1 MDLVK
6 LNMYQRLRD
15 FEIPAS
21 ILDEIFADEDDL
33 EILETNWEEL
43 ENNGMSSDEIAG
55 EISKFIFEQ
64 LDYTPDQFTEE
75 NE

>member
-15 FEIPAS
+15 FEVPSS
-21 ILDEIFADEDDL
+21 ILDEIFANEGDL
-33 EILETNWEEL
+33 EVLESNWKEL
-43 ENNGMSSDEIAG
+43 GNNGMSGDEIAA
-55 EISKFIFEQ
+55 EIAKMIFEQ
-64 LDYTPDQFTEE
+64 LDISPDQFTEE

>member
-15 FEIPAS
+15 FEIPSS
-21 ILDEIFADEDDL
+21 ILDEIFADEGDL
-33 EILETNWEEL
+33 EVLESNWKEL
-43 ENNGMSSDEIAG
+43 ENNDMNGDEIAA
-55 EISKFIFEQ
+55 EIAKMIFEQ
-64 LDYTPDQFTEE
+64 LDISPDQFTEE

>member
-15 FEIPAS
+15 FEIHAS
-21 ILDEIFADEDDL
+21 ILDEIFANEDDL

-43 ENNGMSSDEIAG
+43 ENNGMTSDEIAA
-55 EISKFIFEQ
+55 EIAKMIFEQ
-64 LDYTPDQFTEE
+64 LDYTPNQFADE

>member
-15 FEIPAS
+15 FDVPS
-21 ILDEIFADEDDL
+21 VILDEIFADEGDL
-33 EILETNWEEL
+33 EVLEKNWKEL
-43 ENNGMSSDEIAG
+43 EKLGMTGDDIAA
-55 EISKFIFEQ
+55 EISKMIFEQ
-64 LDYTPDQFTEE
+64 LDLSPDQLTDE